1 MGEIVTG
8 SVTLAE
14 HVFLNPHW
22 QGAGWPPRRARSG
35 YYKGIW
41 RHRSDSFVTILGYKR
56 LL

>member
-22 QGAGWPPRRARSG
+22 HGRRAAKRSG

>member
-22 QGAGWPPRRARSG
+22 QAGRRAAPRSG